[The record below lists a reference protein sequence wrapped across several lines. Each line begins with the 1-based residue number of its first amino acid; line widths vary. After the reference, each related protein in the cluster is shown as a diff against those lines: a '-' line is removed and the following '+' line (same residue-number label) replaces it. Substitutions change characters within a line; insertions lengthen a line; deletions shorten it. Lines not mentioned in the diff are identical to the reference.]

1 VRRTLA
7 VTVLASAL
15 AVLHAAAVHAQPTPS
30 LYVAMNPCRLF
41 NSQVSPGTTLA
52 SGSTTYI
59 LARGS
64 CNIPQSATSIA
75 LTLTATG
82 ATAAGSITVWES
94 SLPLPT
100 PNSMSFR
107 GNGTDSSFTIARL
120 CYPVEEC
127 AGEDLAIRVTS
138 AASHVILDAVGY
150 FEHE

>member
-1 VRRTLA
+1 MKKTVVTAAILA
-7 VTVLASAL
+7 LLSV
-15 AVLHAAAVHAQPTPS
+15 AAAHAQPVASNYTP
-30 LYVAMNPCRLF
+30 LNPCRLF

-52 SGSTTYI
+52 AGSTTFI

-64 CNIPQSATSIA
+64 CNIPQNANAVA

-82 ATAAGSITVWES
+82 ATAAGSITVWEVN
-94 SLPLPT
+94 LAQPT

-127 AGEDLAIRVTS
+127 AGEDLQIKVTS
-138 AASHVILDAVGY
+138 AATHVILDVVGY
-150 FEHE
+150 FTPVE